1 MSVQDSTIYQT
12 RHARF
17 GAVFVGVV
25 AAVLPRGAIAKDA
38 RACTAGT
45 ALRLSAPEA
54 SQGSLLLIELKSTKP
69 MAEVQGGWGGRA
81 VPLWREDGDEA
92 QRKGLLAADLEK
104 APGEYE
110 LKITGQMAGG
120 EKLSCSAMVTGRKG
134 LCAAAKLQRG
144 KRFTEPPPD
153 QTQP

>member
-17 GAVFVGVV
+17 AALFLGVV

-45 ALRLSAPEA
+45 TLRLSGPEA

-69 MAEVQGGWGGRA
+69 MAEVQRGRGGRS
-81 VPLWREDGDEA
+81 VPLWREDGRQR
-92 QRKGLLAADLEK
+92 QRKARLSADLH
-104 APGEYE
+104 
-110 LKITGQMAGG
+110 
-120 EKLSCSAMVTGRKG
+120 
-134 LCAAAKLQRG
+134 
-144 KRFTEPPPD
+144 
-153 QTQP
+153 QTP